1 MYRFVYYNEKNVLV
15 IISGEKKA
23 GDSVGYFFDCGLLVF
38 YGFLSLFFMLPETGF
53 LIAFLC
59 CVCLIC
65 FGYVLKRKGL
75 RVAAD
80 ILFGLLG
87 AAIPEIYLFYPCL
100 FYLFFHEKLLGMAAA
115 GIAFF
120 VCRMPAAWGNR
131 GLFAAA
137 GVFGFLLALLME
149 RNTRRTEILEEE
161 LRRTQD
167 DSKERN
173 LLLSQKNKAL
183 QEKQDYQIYN
193 ATLKERNRIAREIHD
208 NVGHVLSRS
217 ILMVGAART
226 INKEPGMEAMLENLE
241 SSLNH
246 AMNSIRSSVHDLHD
260 EAVNLEEV
268 EKGLVKEFTFC
279 PVEMTFDMTHEVPK
293 DVKYCFISIT
303 KEAFANIMKH
313 SNATKVQLIL
323 REHPALYQLCVEDNG
338 TGAFYEQGN
347 SGMGIGN
354 MKERVKAL
362 GGTMQISADKG
373 FRIFITIPK

>member
-1 MYRFVYYNEKNVLV
+1 MK
-15 IISGEKKA
+15 KKA

-38 YGFLSLFFMLPETGF
+38 YGFLSLFFMPPDTGF
-53 LIAFLC
+53 LIVFLC

-65 FGYVLKRKGL
+65 LGYVLKRKGL
-75 RVAAD
+75 RVMAG
-80 ILFGLLG
+80 ILFGLFGG
-87 AAIPEIYLFYPCL
+87 AVPEIFLFYPCL
-100 FYLFFHEKLLGMAAA
+100 FYLFFYEKMPGLAMA
-115 GIAFF
+115 GIAFSLYQI
-120 VCRMPAAWGNR
+120 PENWESR
-131 GLFAAA
+131 GFFAAA
-137 GVFGFLLALLME
+137 GVFGLLLAFLME
-149 RNTRRTEILEEE
+149 RNTRRTQILEKE

-226 INKEPGMEAMLENLE
+226 INKEPGMSAMLENLE
-241 SSLNH
+241 DSLNH

-279 PVEMTFDMTHEVPK
+279 PVEMTFDMTHEVPR

-338 TGAFYEQGN
+338 TGTFYDPGN

-362 GGTMQISADKG
+362 GGTMQIFADKG

>member
-1 MYRFVYYNEKNVLV
+1 MK
-15 IISGEKKA
+15 KKA
-23 GDSVGYFFDCGLLVF
+23 GDSVGYFLDCGLLVF
-38 YGFLSLFFMLPETGF
+38 YGFLSLFFMPPDTGF

-65 FGYVLKRKGL
+65 LGYVLKRKGL
-75 RVAAD
+75 RMMTG

-87 AAIPEIYLFYPCL
+87 SAVPEIFLFYPCL
-100 FYLFFHEKLLGMAAA
+100 FYLFFHEKMLGLAMA
-115 GIAFF
+115 GIALFL
-120 VCRMPAAWGNR
+120 CQMPVTWENR
-131 GLFAAA
+131 GFFAAA
-137 GVFGFLLALLME
+137 GVFGFLLAFLME
-149 RNTRRTEILEEE
+149 RNTRRTQILEKE

-217 ILMVGAART
+217 ILLVGAART
-226 INKEPGMEAMLENLE
+226 INKEPGMAAMLENLE
-241 SSLNH
+241 DSLNH

-279 PVEMTFDMTHEVPK
+279 PVEMTFDMTHEVPR

-338 TGAFYEQGN
+338 TGAFYDPGN
-347 SGMGIGN
+347 SGMGLGN

-362 GGTMQISADKG
+362 GGTMQIFVDKG

>member
-1 MYRFVYYNEKNVLV
+1 M
-15 IISGEKKA
+15 
-23 GDSVGYFFDCGLLVF
+23 GYFFDCGLLVF
-38 YGFLSLFFMLPETGF
+38 YGFLSLFFVPPGAGF

-59 CVCLIC
+59 CICLIC
-65 FGYVLKRKGL
+65 LGYAVKRKWL
-75 RVAAD
+75 RLVWG

-87 AAIPEIYLFYPCL
+87 LGFPEVFLFYPCL
-100 FYLFFHEKLLGMAAA
+100 FYLFFHEKMPGVAGAGMVL
-115 GIAFF
+115 FL
-120 VCRMPAAWGNR
+120 CQMPEAWENR
-131 GLFAAA
+131 ELFAAA
-137 GVFGFLLALLME
+137 GVFGLLLAFRME
-149 RNTRRTEILEEE
+149 RNTWKGQNLEEE

-183 QEKQDYQIYN
+183 QDKQDYQIYN

-217 ILMVGAART
+217 ILMVGAAKT
-226 INKEPGMEAMLENLE
+226 INKEPGMDAILENLE
-241 SSLNH
+241 DSLNH

-268 EKGLVKEFTFC
+268 EKGLVREFTFC
-279 PVEMTFDMTHEVPK
+279 PVEMTFDMTRQVPRE
-293 DVKYCFISIT
+293 VKYCFISIT

-313 SNATKVQLIL
+313 SNATKVRLIL

-338 TGAFYEQGN
+338 TGVSYDPGK
-347 SGMGIGN
+347 SGIGILN
-354 MKERVKAL
+354 MKERVNAL
-362 GGTMQISADKG
+362 GGTMQISVDKG